1 MQLCPNLW
9 LLRLHP
15 QVLEPHGIH
24 GPTLKSMAPDATALY
39 IHQRALLWKR
49 FVIAGLWTKAPPAS
63 HLGQKR
69 AEVTTSPNLTTR
81 HFRDIMIPWCPFMNH
96 HLKALRVDVAMIHSL
111 IKNEYN
117 DIICISAAF
126 WNESNEHHSAN
137 LPLHT
142 RLAQQRNVRVKVG
155 VAQVAHSKHQVAGQR
170 YRVTSSL
177 ATAPHA
183 SQLRRPGSRK
193 IEISRQPTW
202 KSLQKL

>member
-137 LPLHT
+137 LP
-142 RLAQQRNVRVKVG
+142 
-155 VAQVAHSKHQVAGQR
+155 
-170 YRVTSSL
+170 SS
-177 ATAPHA
+177 PH
-183 SQLRRPGSRK
+183 
-193 IEISRQPTW
+193 EISTAEKCPC
-202 KSLQKL
+202 KSGRCPSCPLQAPSGRTKVQGHFFTCDSTTRIAAA